1 MLFDL
6 ILEPVKVSH
15 HFSKFNGHG
24 NYDSGHR
31 IAYVCHV
38 ISQDPA
44 IKGSYDFRV
53 ESPSW

>member
-44 IKGSYDFRV
+44 MKGSYDFRV